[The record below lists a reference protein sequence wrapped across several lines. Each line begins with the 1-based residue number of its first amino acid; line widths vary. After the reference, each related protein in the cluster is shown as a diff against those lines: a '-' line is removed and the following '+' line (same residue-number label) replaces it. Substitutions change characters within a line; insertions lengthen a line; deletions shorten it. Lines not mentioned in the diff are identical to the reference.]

1 MTELLLY
8 GVPQSTFVRTTRMAL
23 QERGVPYTP
32 MPCPP
37 GHVDGEAR
45 HPFGKIPFMRYG
57 DLVLAESLAIIR
69 FAEREFPA
77 GRYGPSLWPDD
88 PRRVALCDQWV
99 SAICDSIAQRIGGGI
114 CFPRLAAPVFGM
126 PVDEAAVAAAVA
138 RLPATLAELEGP
150 LSRRPYLTGDTMTVA
165 DLYLVPILHYLGQTR
180 EGQAV
185 WPDFP
190 HLAVWQARM
199 AERPSV
205 RDTVPPSFEAL
216 RRAA

>member
-23 QERGVPYTP
+23 QERNVRYTL

-37 GHVDGEAR
+37 GHADGDAR

-57 DLVLAESLAIIR
+57 DLILAESLAIIR

-77 GRYGPSLWPDD
+77 GEYGPSLWPEDA
-88 PRRVALCDQWV
+88 RRAALCEQWI
-99 SAICDSIAQRIGGGI
+99 SAIADSVRNHIGAGI
-114 CFPRLAAPVFGM
+114 TFPRLVAPVFGL
-126 PVDEAAVAAAVA
+126 PVDETAVAAAVEK
-138 RLPATLAELEGP
+138 LPAILAELEAP
-150 LSRRPYLTGDTMTVA
+150 LKGQPYLAGETMSLA
-165 DLYLVPILHYLGQTR
+165 DLYLVPILHYLGQTQ

-185 WPDFP
+185 WPNFP

-199 AERPSV
+199 AQRASV
-205 RDTVPPSFEAL
+205 RDTVPPSFAML
-216 RRAA
+216 RAA